1 MQGADTARTRGW
13 LNEFWGKEA
22 MNQGATWG
30 KWDLHIHTPASYQ
43 WSGKRLRD
51 ATTAAERDALLKQV
65 IDGINDSGCVAV
77 AVMDYWTFDGVLALR
92 EYLGRPGAMKC
103 RATIFPGIELR
114 MVSPGSFR
122 LNMHVLLNPELSAD
136 KLNAFKSQLKLS
148 MGGKPLTDSYLVE
161 WARQNLSAER
171 LATLGISRETL
182 DRDEVA
188 ALQAGSKCAEVTAE
202 SVGAALRTF
211 GEHDAILFVPFDTN
225 DGVNKIRF
233 REHYSFPREVL
244 AMEAVF
250 EVANQASRDA
260 FNGVKT
266 ADNAAF
272 FADFQAAI
280 RHPKLAVRGSDAHRV
295 ADYGKFHGGNP
306 TWIKALPTFAGLLQA
321 CREPA
326 NRSHVG
332 ALPPKVD
339 FVEKN
344 PQLFIKNVHVRK
356 RAGAPEPGAWFD
368 KTTIPL
374 NTDLVALIGRKGSGK
389 SALADVIGVL
399 GDTPNEKYFSFL
411 SDQRFR
417 LAKDNKASSFEAQ
430 LEWIRDSKEPEWRTL
445 SDSRSRSALPRVK
458 YLPQSYFEEL
468 CNDHV
473 KGDDSLLQG
482 ELRAV
487 IFSHIP
493 VTDRDGASSLDE
505 LIAFRTDVI
514 AREAAAIR
522 GVLEATNAR
531 IIQLVEQVNQ
541 PAQDRARESVRLSL
555 VGLRALRD
563 KKPAVPPAPQVND
576 EPAKVATAAI
586 SELSDRIAQVEMQIT
601 AAQNEADLLR
611 TRIRNVDDVLQRVA
625 ALQKVIE
632 DGKAELSKRTTAL
645 GLELE
650 EIIQVT
656 VNRAP
661 LNELRAAAKSRLL
674 EQEAMLQLGV
684 EESHPAL
691 LAELK
696 AELSKER
703 SKLDGPMKAHQEALT
718 ALRVWEEE
726 WALATGTVD
735 KEESFCGKWHRLKSM
750 PALRI
755 ELQQLRER
763 RVQLSLAILGTLRK
777 RGDVLKSLFAP
788 VQALVDDEP
797 QIREALGVQFSVRFS
812 FDVFVTR
819 LFDFIKQNAGS
830 FVGFEESKALASKL
844 LAAHDLTT
852 DAGLTAF
859 LSDVDE
865 ALTFSVRGGQRRA
878 VVTSTILK
886 SERTA
891 AQLYDFLF
899 GLEYASL
906 SYGLTLGGVDLER
919 LSPGQRGALL
929 LIFYLLVDQDRMP
942 IILDQPEENLDNE
955 TVYNLLVGVITRAKQ
970 HRQVLMV
977 THNANLAVACDA
989 EQVIVCSMERDG
1001 SNKISYEA
1009 GAIEELNLNES
1020 VVNILEGTK
1029 PAFENRRRKYV

>member
-1 MQGADTARTRGW
+1 
-13 LNEFWGKEA
+13 

-51 ATTAAERDALLKQV
+51 AATTADRDALLKQV
-65 IDGINDSGCVAV
+65 VDGINDSGCAAV

-92 EYLGRPGAMKC
+92 EYLGRPGATKST
-103 RATIFPGIELR
+103 ATIFPGIELR

-122 LNMHVLLNPELSAD
+122 LNMHVLLNPDLSDD
-136 KLNAFKSQLKLS
+136 KLNAFKTQLKLS

-161 WARQNLSAER
+161 WARHNLSDER
-171 LATLGISRETL
+171 LSELGMTRATLNS
-182 DRDEVA
+182 DEAA
-188 ALQAGSKCAEVTAE
+188 ALLAGSKCAEVTAE
-202 SVGAALRTF
+202 SVGEALRTF
-211 GEHDAILFVPFDTN
+211 GERDAILFVPFDTS

-250 EVANQASRDA
+250 EVAKQATRDA

-266 ADNAAF
+266 ADNDSF
-272 FADFQAAI
+272 FNEFQAAI
-280 RHPKLAVRGSDAHRV
+280 KHPKLAVRGSDAHRV

-326 NRSHVG
+326 NRSYVG

-339 FVEKN
+339 FVQKN
-344 PQLFIKNVHVRK
+344 PQLFIKTVQVRK

-368 KTTIPL
+368 STTLPL
-374 NTDLVALIGRKGSGK
+374 NQDLVALIGRKGSGK

-399 GDTPNEKYFSFL
+399 GDTPNERYFSFL

-430 LEWIRDSKEPEWRTL
+430 LEWVQDTKQPEWRAL
-445 SDSRSRSALPRVK
+445 SENRSSSSVPRVK
-458 YLPQSYFEEL
+458 YLPQRYFEEL

-482 ELRAV
+482 ELRTV

-493 VTDRDGASSLDE
+493 VDERDGADSLDE
-505 LIAFRTDVI
+505 LIGLRTDVI
-514 AREAAAIR
+514 EQEASN
-522 GVLEATNAR
+522 LQSTLKTTNAR
-531 IIQLVEQVNQ
+531 IILLTEQVDQ
-541 PAQDRARESVRLSL
+541 AAQDRARESVRLSL

-563 KKPAVPPAPQVND
+563 KKPKVPPAPQADD
-576 EPAKVATAAI
+576 EPAKAAAAAI
-586 SELSDRIAQVEMQIT
+586 TELNARITEVEAKQA
-601 AAQNEADLLR
+601 AAQAEADTQR
-611 TRIRNVDDVLQRVA
+611 TRSRSIEDILQRVA
-625 ALQKVIE
+625 ALKKYVDDAQE
-632 DGKAELSKRTTAL
+632 DLTRRLTPL
-645 GLELE
+645 GLKLE
-650 EIIQVT
+650 DIVQLT
-656 VNRAP
+656 VNTVP
-661 LNELRAAAKSRLL
+661 LTDLQASTKTKLD
-674 EQEAMLQLGV
+674 EQQ
-684 EESHPAL
+684 AL
-691 LAELK
+691 LQPDAEGSLPAQLAKLK
-696 AELSKER
+696 AELATEQ
-703 SKLDGPMKAHQEALT
+703 SKLDGPMRAHQEAL
-718 ALRVWEEE
+718 ASLRAWEEE
-726 WALATGTVD
+726 WTAAVGSAD
-735 KEESFCGKWHRLKSM
+735 KEDSFRGKWHRLKNI
-750 PALRI
+750 PTQRAELAELRAK
-755 ELQQLRER
+755 
-763 RVQLSLAILGTLRK
+763 RVQLSVSILSTLHK
-777 RGDVLKSLFAP
+777 RAEVLKGLFAP

-812 FDVFVTR
+812 FDAFVTR
-819 LFDFIKQNAGS
+819 LFDFIKQSVGS
-830 FVGFEESKALASKL
+830 FVGLEESKALASKL
-844 LAAHDLTT
+844 LASHDLTT
-852 DAGLTAF
+852 ETGLTTF
-859 LSDVDE
+859 LAEVDD
-865 ALTFSVRGGQRRA
+865 ALTHDVRGGQRKTVSTANLLRA
-878 VVTSTILK
+878 D
-886 SERTA
+886 RTA
-891 AQLYDFLF
+891 AQLYDFLY
-899 GLEYASL
+899 GLEYADL
-906 SYGLTLGGVDLER
+906 SYGLMLGSVELER

-929 LIFYLLVDQDRMP
+929 LIFYLLVDRDRIP

-970 HRQVLMV
+970 HRQVVMV

-1009 GAIEELNLNES
+1009 GAIEELNLNQS

>member
-1 MQGADTARTRGW
+1 
-13 LNEFWGKEA
+13 

-51 ATTAAERDALLKQV
+51 AATVADRDILLKQV
-65 IDGINDSGCVAV
+65 VDGINNSGCAAV

-92 EYLGRPGAMKC
+92 EYLNRPGVTKC
-103 RATIFPGIELR
+103 NATIFPGIELR

-122 LNMHVLLNPELSAD
+122 LNMHVLLNPELSDD
-136 KLNAFKSQLKLS
+136 KLNAFKTQLKLS
-148 MGGKPLTDSYLVE
+148 MSGKPLTDSYIVE
-161 WARQNLSAER
+161 WARQHLNSER
-171 LATLGISRETL
+171 LATLGISRATL
-182 DRDEVA
+182 DSDEAA

-202 SVGAALRTF
+202 SVGEALRTF
-211 GEHDAILFVPFDTN
+211 GERDAILFVPFDTN

-250 EVANQASRDA
+250 EVASQTTRDA

-266 ADNAAF
+266 VDNDSF
-272 FADFQAAI
+272 FNEFQAAI

-339 FVEKN
+339 FVQKN
-344 PQLFIKNVHVRK
+344 PQLFIKNVQVRK

-368 KTTIPL
+368 NITLPL
-374 NTDLVALIGRKGSGK
+374 NQDLVALIGRKGSGK

-430 LEWIRDSKEPEWRTL
+430 IEWVQDSKEPEWRSL
-445 SDSRSRSALPRVK
+445 SDSRSSSSVPRVK
-458 YLPQSYFEEL
+458 YLPQRYFEEL

-493 VTDRDGASSLDE
+493 VSERDGADSLDV
-505 LIAFRTDVI
+505 LIALRTDVI
-514 AREAAAIR
+514 ERETLAIQAD
-522 GVLEATNAR
+522 LKATNAR
-531 IIQLVEQVNQ
+531 VIQLIEQVDQ
-541 PAQDRARESVRLSL
+541 PAQIRARESVRLSL
-555 VGLRALRD
+555 VGLYALRD
-563 KKPAVPPAPQVND
+563 KKPAVPPTPLADD
-576 EPAKVATAAI
+576 EPARIAAAAI
-586 SELSDRIAQVEMQIT
+586 TDLNVRIATIETQQAV
-601 AAQNEADLLR
+601 AQAEADFQ
-611 TRIRNVDDVLQRVA
+611 RIRIRSIDDVLQRVA
-625 ALQKVIE
+625 ALQKVLE
-632 DGKAELSKRTTAL
+632 DSKADLSQRITAL
-645 GLELE
+645 GLKLEDVIQLIVNPASLTEL
-650 EIIQVT
+650 Q
-656 VNRAP
+656 
-661 LNELRAAAKSRLL
+661 AASKARLA
-674 EQEAMLQLGV
+674 EQEALLQSGV
-684 EESHPAL
+684 EGTLSTQ
-691 LAELK
+691 LAKLM
-696 AELSKER
+696 ADLATER
-703 SKLDGPMKAHQEALT
+703 AKLDGPMKAHQEALT
-718 ALRVWEEE
+718 ALRAWEEE
-726 WALATGTVD
+726 WAAATGAAD
-735 KEESFCGKWHRLKSM
+735 KDESFRGKWHRLKSI
-750 PALRI
+750 PTLRA
-755 ELQQLRER
+755 ELAQLREKR
-763 RVQLSLAILGTLRK
+763 TQLSLAMLATLRK

-812 FDVFVTR
+812 FDAFVTR
-819 LFDFIKQNAGS
+819 LFDFIKQSTGS

-859 LSDVDE
+859 LADVED
-865 ALTFSVRGGQRRA
+865 ALAFTVRGGQRRA
-878 VVTSTILK
+878 VAMATILK
-886 SERTA
+886 SDRTA

-906 SYGLTLGGVDLER
+906 SYGLMLGSVELER

-929 LIFYLLVDQDRMP
+929 LIFYLLVDRDRMP

-970 HRQVLMV
+970 HRQVVMV

-1001 SNKISYEA
+1001 SSKISYEA
-1009 GAIEELNLNES
+1009 GAVEELNLNQS
-1020 VVNILEGTK
+1020 VVTILEGTK
-1029 PAFENRRRKYV
+1029 PAFENRRRKYL

>member
-1 MQGADTARTRGW
+1 
-13 LNEFWGKEA
+13 

-51 ATTAAERDALLKQV
+51 AATAADRDDLLKQV
-65 IDGINDSGCVAV
+65 VAGINDSGCAAV

-92 EYLGRPGAMKC
+92 EYLGRPGATKC
-103 RATIFPGIELR
+103 KATLFPGIELR

-122 LNMHVLLNPELSAD
+122 LNMHVLLNPELPDD
-136 KLNAFKSQLKLS
+136 KLNAFKTQLKLS

-161 WARQNLSAER
+161 WARQNLSDER
-171 LATLGISRETL
+171 LSTLGISRAIL
-182 DRDEVA
+182 NSDEAA

-202 SVGAALRTF
+202 SVGEALRTF
-211 GEHDAILFVPFDTN
+211 GERDAILFVPFDTS

-250 EVANQASRDA
+250 EVANQATRSA

-266 ADNAAF
+266 ADNDSF
-272 FADFQAAI
+272 FNDFQAAI
-280 RHPKLAVRGSDAHRV
+280 KHPKLAVRGSDAHRV

-339 FVEKN
+339 FVQKN
-344 PQLFIKNVHVRK
+344 PQLFIKNVQVRK

-368 KTTIPL
+368 NTTLPL
-374 NTDLVALIGRKGSGK
+374 NQDLVALIGRKGSGK

-399 GDTPNEKYFSFL
+399 GDTPNERYFSFL

-430 LEWIRDSKEPEWRTL
+430 LEWIKDSKDPEWRAL
-445 SDSRSRSALPRVK
+445 SDSRSSSSVPRVK
-458 YLPQSYFEEL
+458 YLPQRYFEEL

-473 KGDDSLLQG
+473 KGDDRLLQG

-493 VTDRDGASSLDE
+493 VSERDGADSLDE
-505 LIAFRTDVI
+505 LIALRTDVI
-514 AREAAAIR
+514 EREALAIR
-522 GVLEATNAR
+522 ADLKAKNAR
-531 IIQLVEQVNQ
+531 IIQLIEHVDQ

-555 VGLRALRD
+555 IGLHALRD
-563 KKPAVPPAPQVND
+563 KRPAVPPAPQADD
-576 EPAKVATAAI
+576 EPAKVAAAAI
-586 SELSDRIAQVEMQIT
+586 ADLNARIAAVETQQT
-601 AAQNEADLLR
+601 AAQTEADLQR
-611 TRIRNVDDVLQRVA
+611 TRIRAIDDVLQRVA
-625 ALQKVIE
+625 ALQKVLE
-632 DGKAELSKRTTAL
+632 DSKADLSKRLTVLGLKLEDVIQLTVNTVSLSELQTASKAKLSEQEALLQPDVEGTHPTQLAKFKAELAT
-645 GLELE
+645 
-650 EIIQVT
+650 
-656 VNRAP
+656 
-661 LNELRAAAKSRLL
+661 
-674 EQEAMLQLGV
+674 EQ
-684 EESHPAL
+684 
-691 LAELK
+691 
-696 AELSKER
+696 
-703 SKLDGPMKAHQEALT
+703 SKLDGPMKAHQEALF

-726 WALATGTVD
+726 WAAATGAAD
-735 KEESFCGKWHRLKSM
+735 KEESFRGKWHRLKNI
-750 PALRI
+750 PALRA
-755 ELQQLRER
+755 ELVQLRKQ

-797 QIREALGVQFSVRFS
+797 QIREALGVQFSVRLS
-812 FDVFVTR
+812 FDAFVAR
-819 LFDFIKQNAGS
+819 LFDFIKQSAGS

-859 LSDVDE
+859 LADVDD
-865 ALTFSVRGGQRRA
+865 ALTFTVRGGQRRA
-878 VVTSTILK
+878 VATATILK
-886 SERTA
+886 SDRTA

-899 GLEYASL
+899 GLEYAGL
-906 SYGLTLGGVDLER
+906 SYGLMLGSVELER

-929 LIFYLLVDQDRMP
+929 LIFYLLVDLDRIP

-970 HRQVLMV
+970 HRQVVVV

-1009 GAIEELNLNES
+1009 GAIEELNLNQS